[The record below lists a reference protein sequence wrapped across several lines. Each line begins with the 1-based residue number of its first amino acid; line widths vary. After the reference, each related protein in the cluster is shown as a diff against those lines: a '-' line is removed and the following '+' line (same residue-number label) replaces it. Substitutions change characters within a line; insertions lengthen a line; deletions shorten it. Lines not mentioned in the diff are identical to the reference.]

1 MRFEESQ
8 KNGKDLEI
16 TAPDKKRLQTNLPP
30 TRESGELDK
39 EIFTSSTNNYSKERN

>member
-30 TRESGELDK
+30 TSRENQE
-39 EIFTSSTNNYSKERN
+39 N